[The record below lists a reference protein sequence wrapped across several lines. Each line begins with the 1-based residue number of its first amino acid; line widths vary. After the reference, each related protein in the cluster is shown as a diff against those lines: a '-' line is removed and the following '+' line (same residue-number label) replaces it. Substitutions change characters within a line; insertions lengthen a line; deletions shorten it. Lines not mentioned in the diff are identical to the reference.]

1 MYVYDEYDQRIIEDR
16 VKQFRDQTR
25 RYLAGELSEEEFR
38 PLRLQN
44 GLYIQRFAPM
54 LRVAVPYG
62 QLTSRQTRMM
72 AKIARDY
79 DKGYAHISTRQ
90 NVQFNWPAVEDIPD
104 ILAELATVQMH
115 AIQTSGNCLRNVT
128 TDQFAG
134 VAADEVIDPRPWC
147 EIVRQWTTF
156 HPEFAY
162 LPRKFKIAVNGS
174 TADRAAIE
182 VHDIGLEPVH
192 NAAGELGFRVLVG
205 GGLGRTPVVGAFINE
220 FLPWQDLLSY
230 LDAILRVYNRYGR
243 RDNKYKARIKILVKA
258 LTPEVFAQKVD
269 AEMVHLR
276 GGQTT
281 LTEAEL
287 HRVAKHFVD
296 PDYKALDNQTAALA
310 ELDKEHPGFAR
321 WRTRNTLA
329 HKKPGYVAVTLSL
342 KPTGVAPGDITDK
355 QLDAVADL
363 ADRYSFGQLRTSHE
377 QNIILADVEQ
387 SQLFALWGELREGGF
402 ATPNIGLLTDIIC
415 CPGGDFCSLANAKSI
430 PIAESIQRRFDDLD
444 YLFDIGELDLN
455 ISGCMNAC
463 GHHHVGHIGILGVD
477 KKGEE
482 FYQVSLGGSASRD
495 ASLGKIL
502 GPSFAQEAMPD
513 VISKLIDVYVEQRT
527 EDERLST
534 PTSVLASTSSRNA
547 SMQRIIKNNA
557 VVDETWHLLPKDFNI
572 DDISNCDDLIV
583 PLQLWREHSR
593 MLKARDGGLGV
604 WLDADEEAEEIG
616 EDVAEFQVIA
626 LNFPAFTD
634 GRNYSNARLLRDRYG
649 FKGEL
654 RAIGDVLR
662 DQLFYMHRCG
672 FDAFAVRADKDPYEA
687 LEGLKDFSVTY
698 QAATDE
704 PLPLF
709 RRR

>member
-62 QLTSRQTRMM
+62 QLSARQVRTL

-90 NVQFNWPAVEDIPD
+90 NVQYNWPALEDIPD

-115 AIQTSGNCLRNVT
+115 AIQTSGNCLRNTT

-134 VAADEVIDPRPWC
+134 VAADEIVDPRPWC

-162 LPRKFKIAVNGS
+162 LPRKFKIAINGS
-174 TADRAAIE
+174 KEDRAAIE
-182 VHDIGLEPVH
+182 VHDIGLEPVR

-205 GGLGRTPVVGAFINE
+205 GGLGRTPVVGSFINE
-220 FLPWQDLLSY
+220 FLPWQDLISY

-258 LTPEVFAQKVD
+258 LTPEVFAEKVE
-269 AEMVHLR
+269 AEMAHLR
-276 GGQTT
+276 GGSTT
-281 LTEAEL
+281 LTEAEVQ
-287 HRVAKHFVD
+287 RVSRHFVD
-296 PDYKALDNQTAALA
+296 PEYQALDN
-310 ELDKEHPGFAR
+310 LDYSAQDAEHPGFAR
-321 WRTRNTLA
+321 WRSRNTRA
-329 HKKPGYVAVTLSL
+329 HKRPGYVAVTLSL
-342 KPTGVAPGDITDK
+342 KPTGVAPGDLTDK
-355 QLDAVADL
+355 QLDTVADL
-363 ADRYSFGQLRTSHE
+363 AERYSFGFLRTSHE

-387 SQLFALWGELREGGF
+387 RQLHALWLELRENGF

-415 CPGGDFCSLANAKSI
+415 CPGGDYCSLANAKSI

-444 YLFDIGELDLN
+444 YLFDIGEIDLN

-482 FYQVSLGGSASRD
+482 FYQVSLGGNAARD

-502 GPSFAQEAMPD
+502 GPSFAQDAMAD
-513 VISKLIDVYVEQRT
+513 VIEKLIAVYVEQRT
-527 EDERLST
+527 EEERFIDT
-534 PTSVLASTSSRNA
+534 Y
-547 SMQRIIKNNA
+547 QRIG
-557 VVDETWHLLPKDFNI
+557 I
-572 DDISNCDDLIV
+572 D
-583 PLQLWREHSR
+583 P
-593 MLKARDGGLGV
+593 
-604 WLDADEEAEEIG
+604 
-616 EDVAEFQVIA
+616 
-626 LNFPAFTD
+626 
-634 GRNYSNARLLRDRYG
+634 
-649 FKGEL
+649 FKE
-654 RAIGDVLR
+654 RV
-662 DQLFYMHRCG
+662 Y
-672 FDAFAVRADKDPYEA
+672 
-687 LEGLKDFSVTY
+687 
-698 QAATDE
+698 AANH
-704 PLPLF
+704 
-709 RRR
+709 